1 MKALYAEEFNGTV
14 LVVPHNITMWGKTM
28 KGLSYLFGF
37 AALCAVGAVNAAEPA
52 PPVGSAAA
60 GKALTATCAAC
71 HGAAGVGVSPDFPN
85 LAGQSEVYLNKQL
98 DDFKSGARK
107 NVIMNAMVAALTTQN
122 VRDIA
127 AYYASLPAAAPSV
140 TPAADPKT
148 LALGARIY
156 NDGLAGVTACVR
168 CHAAGGVGQL
178 GHFPRLAGQH
188 AKYLAAQLE
197 AFKKG
202 VRGNDAGKMMVHVAA
217 GMNAQD
223 MQAVAQYLQS
233 L

>member
-1 MKALYAEEFNGTV
+1 MKIWN
-14 LVVPHNITMWGKTM
+14 
-28 KGLSYLFGF
+28 YLFGL
-37 AALCAVGAVNAAEPA
+37 AALCAMAGANAAEPT
-52 PPVGSAAA
+52 PPVANASA

-98 DDFKSGARK
+98 HDFKSGARK
-107 NVIMNAMVAALTTQN
+107 NVIMNAMVAVLTPQN
-122 VRDIA
+122 LRDIA
-127 AYYASLPAAAPSV
+127 AYYASLPAAV
-140 TPAADPKT
+140 PAAAPAVDAKMV
-148 LALGARIY
+148 ALGARIY

-168 CHAAGGVGQL
+168 CHAAAGTGQL

-197 AFKKG
+197 AFKNG
-202 VRGNDAGKMMVHVAA
+202 VRGNDAGKMMAHVAA

-223 MQAVAQYLQS
+223 MQAVALYLQS